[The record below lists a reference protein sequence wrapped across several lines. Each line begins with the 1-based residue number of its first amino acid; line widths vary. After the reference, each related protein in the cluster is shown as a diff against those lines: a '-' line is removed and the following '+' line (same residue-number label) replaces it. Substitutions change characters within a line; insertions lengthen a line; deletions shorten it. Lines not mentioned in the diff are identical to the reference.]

1 MRPKAHT
8 ESVYQQFFEHAPFGI
23 IRTRTQGTVFNVN
36 PALSKMLGYDSTA
49 EYLQSIDH
57 NICNTYAEPQR
68 REALIESLLSDK
80 MPQTVETLFCCKDGT
95 HLACRIYMRAALM
108 TDGSV
113 DYLESFVQ
121 DMTGELDIARKLE
134 TRDAQHRSVFE
145 NTGAGTVIIEKD
157 TTISMVNS
165 GFAQMLGYNKEE
177 IEGRLMLSDFIANR
191 QDLEMMLRYHHQRRD
206 NPKGVPI
213 EYEFKMKDKT
223 GGIRNIWMRVDLI
236 SGTEKSVASLMD
248 ITSFKQAKRSLQSS
262 ESKLSGILT
271 AFGGYAYTVSR
282 DLHLCFANAVLRDEI
297 GHDRIGEKCHQA
309 VFHLDEPCPWCSQ
322 EQILKGETVNQ
333 EFLNPVDGR
342 WYFSVASPIYGTN
355 DKVVERQ
362 TVIVDIHK
370 RKQAELALKEKEAH
384 LTRENLRLRA
394 AIKER
399 YRFGDIVGKSEAM
412 QKVYELILRAADTD
426 ASVII
431 HGESGT
437 GKELV
442 ARAIHQ
448 LGDRVKHRF
457 VPVNCGAIPAHL
469 MESEFFGH
477 KRGAFTG
484 ANQTKPGLL
493 DYADQGTLFL
503 DELEEIGEEMQIK
516 LLRALQS
523 GDYTP
528 IGGLETHKSNARIIS
543 ATNKPL
549 VQLLDEGRMR
559 EDFFYR
565 IHIFPIHL
573 PPLRERKE
581 DIPLLVDHFLVKYGK
596 EKGVHSLRG
605 QELEMLMNH
614 NWPGNVRELENTI
627 QRYLSLNTLDFM
639 NFSSAA
645 AGISDEEMPVTIRTG
660 QRPLRNIV
668 DELEKA
674 YILSLLNRYQWNR
687 TRVAD
692 ILGIQRKTLYLKL
705 KKLGIEALRANE
717 SL

>member
-1 MRPKAHT
+1 MSSRAYK
-8 ESVYQQFFEHAPFGI
+8 SIYQQLFEHAPFGI
-23 IRTRTQGTVFNVN
+23 LQTRLQGKILNVN
-36 PALSKMLGYDSTA
+36 PVLPRMLGYNSTT
-49 EYLQSIDH
+49 EYLQSVNH
-57 NICNTYAEPQR
+57 NICNTYAISQTRKEV
-68 REALIESLLSDK
+68 LESLLSRK
-80 MPQTVETLFCCKDGT
+80 ASQVFETQFYCKDKT
-95 HLACRIYMRAALM
+95 HLPCRIHMRAALKA
-108 TDGSV
+108 DGSV
-113 DYLESFVQ
+113 DYLESFIQ
-121 DMTGELDIARKLE
+121 DMTRERDIARKLE
-134 TRDAQHRSVFE
+134 YRDAQYRSVFE

-157 TTISMVNS
+157 TTICMVNS
-165 GFAQMLGYNKEE
+165 GFALMLGYNKEE
-177 IEGRLMLSDFIANR
+177 IEGKMMLADFIANQ

-213 EYEFKMKDKT
+213 EYEFRLKNKIGRIK
-223 GGIRNIWMRVDLI
+223 NIWMRVDLI
-236 SGTEKSVASLMD
+236 TGTEKSVASLMD
-248 ITSFKQAKRSLQSS
+248 ITSFKQAKQKLHSS
-262 ESKLSGILT
+262 ESKLSGILA
-271 AFGGYAYTVSR
+271 AFGGYAYTVSQ
-282 DLHLCFANAVLRDEI
+282 DLHLRFANAPLRDVI
-297 GHDRIGEKCHQA
+297 GHDHIGRKCHKA

-322 EQILKGETVNQ
+322 KQVLKGETVNQ

-342 WYFSVASPIYGTN
+342 WYFSVASPIFGTD
-355 DKVVERQ
+355 DKVIERQ

-370 RKQAELALKEKEAH
+370 RKQAEFALKEKEAR

-412 QKVYELILRAADTD
+412 QKVYELILRAAATD

-448 LGDRVKHRF
+448 FGDRVKHRF

-484 ANQTKPGLL
+484 ANHTKPGLL
-493 DYADQGTLFL
+493 DYADKGTLFL

-528 IGGLETHKSNARIIS
+528 IGGLETHWSNARIIS

-549 VQLLDEGRMR
+549 AQLLDEGRMR

-596 EKGVHSLRG
+596 KKGVHSLRG

-614 NWPGNVRELENTI
+614 HWPGNVRELENTI

-639 NFSSAA
+639 NFTTAA
-645 AGISDEEMPVTIRTG
+645 AGSSGEEMPVTIRTG
-660 QRPLRNIV
+660 QRPLRDIIE
-668 DELEKA
+668 ELEKS

-705 KKLGIEALRANE
+705 KKLGIETFE
-717 SL
+717 